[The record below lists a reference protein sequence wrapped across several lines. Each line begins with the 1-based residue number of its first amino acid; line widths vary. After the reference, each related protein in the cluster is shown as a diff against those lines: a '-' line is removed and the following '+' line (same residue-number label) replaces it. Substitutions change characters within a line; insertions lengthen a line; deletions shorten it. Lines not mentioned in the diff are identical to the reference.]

1 MNWGTISKWSNTGV
15 YLAAMIAAFIRAV
28 GLFSAN
34 GNGYVAGITG
44 AIAAEGM
51 TLACYSKI
59 MAGTV
64 ESERQKTSLVV
75 GTYAGLFISIIIQIA
90 EYWISHPDAKWT
102 PLGIVAPAS
111 ATISMAVLITVE
123 LTGNTGA
130 IETHTQQAELQQLR
144 DELQGATARNDAQQQ
159 QMQQLQAQLEA
170 ATATESVQLETLRRD
185 NNQLLVQLS
194 SATRNNDAQQRE
206 LQQLRDELRTQRQ
219 TVETLQAKLSSATAL
234 QTVQQAQPT
243 ATDSNGDTKTRIIE
257 LLQVDNG
264 LTQTEIARRLGINKS
279 TVSRACSALG
289 ETNRVHLNGVVTLC

>member
-15 YLAAMIAAFIRAV
+15 YLSAVTAAFIRAV
-28 GLFSAN
+28 DLFSTN
-34 GNGYVAGITG
+34 GNGYVAGVAG
-44 AIAAEGM
+44 AVAAEGM

-59 MAGTV
+59 MSGEV
-64 ESERQKTSLVV
+64 ESPRQKRALIF
-75 GTYAGLFISIIIQIA
+75 GTYTGLLVSIVIQVA
-90 EYWISHPDAKWT
+90 EYWIKHPDAYGT
-102 PLGIVAPAS
+102 LLGVVAPAS

-123 LTGNTGA
+123 LTGSTGGDLLQSLRDELHKLRDVLSDA
-130 IETHTQQAELQQLR
+130 TKRNDTQQAELR
-144 DELQGATARNDAQQQ
+144 
-159 QMQQLQAQLEA
+159 QLQAQLEA
-170 ATATESVQLETLRRD
+170 ATSSESMQLQMLRSD
-185 NNQLLVQLS
+185 NNRLTAQLS

-206 LQQLRDELRTQRQ
+206 LQQLRDELQTQRQ
-219 TVETLQAKLSSATAL
+219 TIESLQAQL
-234 QTVQQAQPT
+234 QTASVLQPIAIPQPA